1 MLPSVQHILFRNH
14 IAKSPKYTAARHQH
28 EKYSMN
34 PKAVDRKP
42 HRIRA
47 EPLIEHPKYEKIEDL
62 SQGAFGVVQ
71 LCRNKKNKQLVA
83 IKFLERVRSSL

>member
-1 MLPSVQHILFRNH
+1 
-14 IAKSPKYTAARHQH
+14 
-28 EKYSMN
+28 MN

-42 HRIRA
+42 HRKRQ
-47 EPLIEHPKYEKIEDL
+47 EPLHPSHPKYEKVQDL

-71 LCRNKKNKQLVA
+71 LCKNKKNGQLVA